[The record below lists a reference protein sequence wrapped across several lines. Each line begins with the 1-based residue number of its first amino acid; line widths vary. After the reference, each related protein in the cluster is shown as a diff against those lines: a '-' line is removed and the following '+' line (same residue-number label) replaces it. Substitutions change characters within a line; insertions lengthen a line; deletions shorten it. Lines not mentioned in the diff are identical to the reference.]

1 MTDILAFIAGALISC
16 FWFITGA
23 FFGAAYNRAVAKL
36 DTPDGIITFDLSKII
51 KLDVKDDDEDES
63 EAAVK

>member
-51 KLDVKDDDEDES
+51 KLNIQADES
-63 EAAVK
+63 EDEAK

>member
-23 FFGAAYNRAVAKL
+23 FFGAAYNRAVAKF

-51 KLDVKDDDEDES
+51 KLDVKADES
-63 EAAVK
+63 EDEAK

>member
-23 FFGAAYNRAVAKL
+23 FFGAAYNRAVAKF
-36 DTPDGIITFDLSKII
+36 DTPDGIITFDLNKII
-51 KLDVKDDDEDES
+51 KLNIQADES
-63 EAAVK
+63 GAEAE

>member
-51 KLDVKDDDEDES
+51 KLDIKAEDLKNEDE
-63 EAAVK
+63 AK

>member
-23 FFGAAYNRAVAKL
+23 FFGAAYNRAVAKF
-36 DTPDGIITFDLSKII
+36 DTPDGIITFDLSKIT
-51 KLDVKDDDEDES
+51 KLDVKADES
-63 EAAVK
+63 EDEAK

>member
-51 KLDVKDDDEDES
+51 KLNIKADES
-63 EAAVK
+63 EDEAK